1 MLQISQLRKREKLSP
16 KVNKANLD
24 INFLLTCRK
33 LSVIPKFL
41 FFNLPYTNN
50 NDAKDFHKRLL
61 RSALRKRNYKKL
73 KLDKELNNSKSEIRN
88 TINGIKR
95 YLFIQAIQKNVSQR
109 NIQIVKTHEKKSSNL
124 THNKV
129 LPFLPD
135 DVITNLSSC
144 KTPHEEANILKY
156 KLGNS
161 IPPERF
167 SWTDVFVDFD
177 LIHCYLTE
185 ELKSRDY
192 ESSLRS
198 NLSYLVNSYYSIY

>member
-1 MLQISQLRKREKLSP
+1 MLQISQLRKREKLSL

-41 FFNLPYTNN
+41 FFNLPYTKNK
-50 NDAKDFHKRLL
+50 DAKAFRKRLL
-61 RSALRKRNYKKL
+61 RSLLWKRNHEKR
-73 KLDKELNNSKSEIRN
+73 KLDKELNNLKSEIRN

-109 NIQIVKTHEKKSSNL
+109 NIQIVKTHEKKLSNL

-161 IPPERF
+161 IPPERL